1 MATQKPPQTANI
13 LITPPPPKRERES
26 AWRLEIGERER
37 EKSKNVFIFIGFAGL
52 FVVCLCRC
60 VCVCVFELWVIE
72 LFSMFTPSCTQTQ
85 KHTHTLVVNTPTM
98 AWRRDLCAA
107 FSEFRAPSP
116 HLPPPTSQR
125 PNPNVCLGTLKSHFF
140 IDFSCPCPYNHCWL
154 KGSCQPKKKKKGRAC
169 GV

>member
-1 MATQKPPQTANI
+1 MSARGFRMATQKPPQTANI

-72 LFSMFTPSCTQTQ
+72 LFSMFTPLLHTNTET
-85 KHTHTLVVNTPTM
+85 HTHTSGEHTHYGM
-98 AWRRDLCAA
+98 ATRFMRCI
-107 FSEFRAPSP
+107 FRVSCPKPPSP
-116 HLPPPTSQR
+116 ASHLPTTQPQR
-125 PNPNVCLGTLKSHFF
+125 LSGHP
-140 IDFSCPCPYNHCWL
+140 
-154 KGSCQPKKKKKGRAC
+154 
-169 GV
+169 